1 MEEVYKVNEIYDVSK
16 WEFWSIWQQT
26 MDWTVQCAVEDK
38 IIWIKWLSL
47 GKVIG
52 KNDETPSYLIKDK
65 LDFPIFEPSWTAE
78 DELRLLDGVAK
89 AGIDNWF
96 EVHLKYLQNKSA
108 EEIEAHF
115 YSFYNINK

>member
-1 MEEVYKVNEIYDVSK
+1 MGKVQNEI
-16 WEFWSIWQQT
+16 
-26 MDWTVQCAVEDK
+26 
-38 IIWIKWLSL
+38 
-47 GKVIG
+47 
-52 KNDETPSYLIKDK
+52 DESPSYTVKDK
-65 LDFPIFEPSWTAE
+65 LDFPIFEHSWTAE

>member
-1 MEEVYKVNEIYDVSK
+1 MEEANKFTAIYDVSK
-16 WEFWSIWQQT
+16 WEYWNIWQQT
-26 MDWTVQCAVEDK
+26 IGWTVQWVVEDK
-38 IIWIKWLSL
+38 IICLKWLSV
-47 GKVIG
+47 GKA
-52 KNDETPSYLIKDK
+52 KNEFNASPDFMVKDR
-65 LDFPIFEPSWTAE
+65 LDFPIFEPSWTAD

-96 EVHLKYLQNKSA
+96 EVHIKYLHNKSA